1 MVKKLLIVCV
11 SVVIALSAFAQEEKH
26 AFENEV
32 KELILSDSLIKD
44 KRNIILF
51 TGSSSI
57 RLWTD
62 LEKDFKGKNVLNR
75 GFGGSTMRDLL
86 YFADDL
92 IIPYNPVTIFIY
104 EGDNDI
110 GFANR
115 TPKEIIASADSLLK
129 IIRAKL
135 PKEVKVYF
143 ISPKPSIVRW
153 HLKDQYVSFNKKFDL
168 WTQGKKNVYFIDVWS
183 PMINADGTIRKELF
197 LEDNLHMNRAGYH
210 VWLAQIRPFVN

>member
-1 MVKKLLIVCV
+1 MVRRIILL
-11 SVVIALSAFAQEEKH
+11 SVVLSLAVTAYAQEKH

-32 KELILSDSLIKD
+32 QELVRKDSLIKN
-44 KRNIILF
+44 KNGIILF

-57 RLWTD
+57 RLWAD
-62 LEKDFKGKNVLNR
+62 LEKDFKDKNVLNR

-86 YFADDL
+86 YYADEL

-115 TPKEIIASADSLLK
+115 TPKEIIASADSLVK
-129 IIRAKL
+129 IIRTKL
-135 PKEVKVYF
+135 SSNVKIYF

-153 HLKDQYVSFNKKFDL
+153 HLKDQYVSFNKKFEM
-168 WTQGKKNVYFIDVWS
+168 WTQNKKNVYFIDVWT
-183 PMINADGTIRKELF
+183 PMINGDGTIRKELF
-197 LEDNLHMNRAGYH
+197 LEDDLHMNRAGYH
-210 VWLAQIRPFVN
+210 VWLAQIRPFVK

>member
-1 MVKKLLIVCV
+1 MLRKIILL
-11 SVVIALSAFAQEEKH
+11 SVAVLFNVAAHAQEKH
-26 AFENEV
+26 PFENEI
-32 KELILSDSLIKD
+32 KELIQGDSLVI

-57 RLWTD
+57 KMWTD

-86 YFADDL
+86 YFADEL
-92 IIPYNPVTIFIY
+92 IVAYNPISVFIY

-115 TPKEIIASADSLLK
+115 TAKEILASADSLLK
-129 IIRAKL
+129 VIRTKL
-135 PKEVKVYF
+135 PKSVKVYF
-143 ISPKPSIVRW
+143 ISAKPSIARW
-153 HLKDQYVSFNKKFDL
+153 HLKEQYESFNKKLDL
-168 WTQGKKNVYFIDVWS
+168 WTQNRKNVYFIDVWS
-183 PMINADGTIRKELF
+183 PMINANGTIRKELF
-197 LEDNLHMNRAGYH
+197 LEDDLHMNRAGYH